1 MAPTG
6 AGLRMVALKSWLL
19 KSALSIC
26 GSGIAGG
33 GGLNRKWIAD
43 SPKHTGISPAGWTC
57 TQGKYGGSGKPRG
70 ELPYHI
76 LMTNINKAG
85 RAWAWGILQRGI
97 AEWDQGGCSCVAR
110 QIDMHC
116 MLTRGV
122 KFS

>member
-76 LMTNINKAG
+76 LMTDINKAG
-85 RAWAWGILQRGI
+85 RAGHGPGESCNAELLNGIK
-97 AEWDQGGCSCVAR
+97 VAAAAL
-110 QIDMHC
+110 HGK
-116 MLTRGV
+116 LTCTAC
-122 KFS
+122 